1 ERASRNWEL
10 AKPGTRC
17 CASCWWGVRTIS
29 WDRLDPT
36 PTYDVTGC
44 GWASVVERTQRRE
57 RREGERGNLRVFD
70 DNVLGGG
77 GGLRRLG
84 WPRCGGAYQTLGGTK
99 RRGPTGT
106 GAG

>member
-57 RREGERGNLRVFD
+57 RRLREGGRRG
-70 DNVLGGG
+70 VLPLELWGGG
-77 GGLRRLG
+77 GGFGRWGAPHRGGLCNKVGVRRQ
-84 WPRCGGAYQTLGGTK
+84 R
-99 RRGPTGT
+99 
-106 GAG
+106 